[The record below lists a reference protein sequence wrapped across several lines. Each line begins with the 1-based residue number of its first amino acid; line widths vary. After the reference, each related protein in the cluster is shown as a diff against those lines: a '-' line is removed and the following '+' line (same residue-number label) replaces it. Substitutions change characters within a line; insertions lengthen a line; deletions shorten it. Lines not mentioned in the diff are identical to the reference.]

1 MNKIVKLLLLTSC
14 ITSVTSSFALP
25 DDSQKV
31 IDIEA
36 DSAFIDNE
44 KGNAIYIG
52 NVKVTQGSILI
63 SANKLTITSSNTS
76 KKYDKI
82 YAKGTDE
89 KIANFSQQL
98 DLNGDIIISRGT
110 KIFYDST
117 SSILEVEG
125 HGYIKRGEDEITADF
140 IRYDMTSGTFE
151 AKKEKS
157 GRVSMTLQPQQDTTK
172 AE

>member
-14 ITSVTSSFALP
+14 ITSATSSFALP

-63 SANKLTITSSNTS
+63 SANKLTITSSKPVKN
-76 KKYDKI
+76 
-82 YAKGTDE
+82 
-89 KIANFSQQL
+89 
-98 DLNGDIIISRGT
+98 
-110 KIFYDST
+110 
-117 SSILEVEG
+117 
-125 HGYIKRGEDEITADF
+125 
-140 IRYDMTSGTFE
+140 MTRFMPKVLTR
-151 AKKEKS
+151 K
-157 GRVSMTLQPQQDTTK
+157 
-172 AE
+172 